1 MARRTGVSRDRAGAA
16 RTALAQ
22 IIDGEL
28 DRAVPEAVAAFAS
41 LLAERGGPGVA
52 GVLFYGS
59 ALRDDALD
67 GVLDFYVLT
76 DRSGD
81 WPGSALAAMAGRLLP
96 PNVGYLERSLAVGP
110 AKRTVRAKF
119 AVMTLAQFARGTS
132 AASMDTTLWAR
143 FSQPCV
149 RVHCRSDADA
159 SAIRDAVVQAVVT
172 ASRWAA
178 MLGPPSGTAA
188 DYWRALYK
196 ATYSIELRV
205 EHSSRG
211 VDLVSRHLG
220 RYATS
225 LPLAWDVAGVASCV
239 SHPGAGHGG
248 AQRAD
253 GGSIATT
260 LEPSISPQSRR
271 RALRQWAL
279 RARLG
284 KPLNLLRLMKAALT
298 FDNAVDY
305 VAWKIER
312 HSGYR
317 IDPTPFQRRH
327 PLLAAPALYWRLRS
341 RKVLR

>member
-1 MARRTGVSRDRAGAA
+1 MSPDRAGAA

-22 IIDGEL
+22 VIDAEL

-96 PNVGYLERSLAVGP
+96 PNVGYLERSVALGA

-132 AASMDTTLWAR
+132 AGSIDTTLWAR

-149 RVHCRSDADA
+149 RVHCRSEADA

-172 ASRWAA
+172 AGRWAA
-178 MLGPPSGTAA
+178 VLGPPSGTAA
-188 DYWRALYK
+188 DYWRALYQ

-205 EHSSRG
+205 EHHSRG

-220 RYATS
+220 RYETS
-225 LPLAWDVAGVASCV
+225 LPLAWHVAGVASCV
-239 SHPGAGHGG
+239 SHPGARRGG
-248 AQRAD
+248 GQSAD
-253 GGSIATT
+253 GGPIATT
-260 LEPSISPQSRR
+260 LEPTISPQTRR
-271 RALRQWAL
+271 HALRQWAL

-284 KPLNLLRLMKAALT
+284 KPLNLLRLMKAAFT
-298 FDNAVDY
+298 FDNAIDY

-327 PLLAAPALYWRLRS
+327 PLLAAPALYWQLRS
-341 RKVLR
+341 RNVLR